1 MLGLNMRPLLVP
13 ACLFFAAIAPGQ
25 SVQPAAPNAVKLT
38 KYILGVADL
47 DKSYAFYHAL
57 GMDLQNN
64 AATLAAKPNALNDA
78 LRGLVDVPPGTKF
91 RNMMLK
97 IPGAE
102 FPIEVTEFTNMD
114 VHAAKPRIQD
124 PGASLL
130 VLDVDDVDAALA
142 AAKKTG
148 GEVVTT
154 GGSPVRRASGPGRVV
169 TVKDPDGY
177 YVELAQTMATGSGTG
192 KVIGATFGSMVVQ
205 SSEKAAAFYRDQ
217 FGFTVKTNAWTS
229 NFDANL
235 GTPGAQVQTAEVTV
249 PGTTL
254 SWRFMEFKGVDRKP
268 YTPRIPDPGA
278 PAIGLQVRDID
289 AAIAAMKAAGGSSI
303 TQGGSV
309 KLGSGKV
316 GFVRDPNGLLVEL
329 AQN

>member
-1 MLGLNMRPLLVP
+1 MRSLFVS
-13 ACLFFAAIAPGQ
+13 ACLLFAAFAPGQ
-25 SVQPAAPNAVKLT
+25 TAQNSAANAVKLT
-38 KYILGVADL
+38 KHILGVADL

-57 GMDLQNN
+57 GLNLQNN
-64 AATLAAKPNALNDA
+64 APELTAKPNTLNDA

-102 FPIEVTEFTNMD
+102 FPIEVTEFNGMD

-124 PGASLL
+124 LGASLL

-142 AAKKTG
+142 TAKKAG

-154 GGSPVRRASGPGRVV
+154 GGSPVKRASGAGRVV

-177 YVELAQTMATGSGTG
+177 YVELAQTTAAPSGSGQ
-192 KVIGATFGSMVVQ
+192 VVGATFGSMVVQ
-205 SSEKAAAFYRDQ
+205 SSEKAAAFYRDH
-217 FGFTVKTNAWTS
+217 FGFAVKTNAWTS
-229 NFDANL
+229 NYDGNL
-235 GTPGAQVQTAEVTV
+235 GTPGAQVQTAEVTI

-254 SWRFMEFKGVDRKP
+254 SWRFVEFKGVDRKP
-268 YTPRIPDPGA
+268 YAPRIPDPGA
-278 PAIGLQVRDID
+278 PAIGMQVRDID
-289 AAIAAMKAAGGSSI
+289 AAIAAVKAAGGSSV
-303 TQGGSV
+303 TQGGNV
-309 KLGSGKV
+309 KLGNGKV
-316 GFVRDPNGLLVEL
+316 GFVRDPNGILVEL

>member
-1 MLGLNMRPLLVP
+1 MLGLNMRPLFLS

-25 SVQPAAPNAVKLT
+25 SVQPAAPNALKLT

-57 GMDLQNN
+57 GLDLQNN
-64 AATLAAKPNALNDA
+64 AAALTAKPNALNDA
-78 LRGLVDVPPGTKF
+78 LRSLVDVPPGTKF

-97 IPGAE
+97 IPNAA
-102 FPIEVTEFTNMD
+102 FPLEVTEFTGMD
-114 VHAAKPRIQD
+114 VHPAKPRIQD

-130 VLDVDDVDAALA
+130 VLDVDNVDAALA
-142 AAKKTG
+142 TAKKNG

-154 GGSPVRRASGPGRVV
+154 GGSPVKRSSGPGRVV

-177 YVELAQTMATGSGTG
+177 YVELAQTTAEAAGAG
-192 KVIGATFGSMVVQ
+192 KVIGAAFGSMVVQ
-205 SSEKAAAFYRDQ
+205 SSEKTAAFYRDH
-217 FGFTVKTNAWTS
+217 FGFAVKTNSWTT

-235 GTPGAQVQTAEVTV
+235 GTPGAQVQTAEVTI

-254 SWRFMEFKGVDRKP
+254 SWRFMEFKGLDRKAH
-268 YTPRIPDPGA
+268 TPRIPDPGA
-278 PAIGLQVRDID
+278 AGLGLQVHDID
-289 AAIAAMKAAGGSSI
+289 AAIAAVKAAGGSSV
-303 TQGGSV
+303 TQGANV
-309 KLGSGKV
+309 KLGNGKV
-316 GFVRDPNGLLVEL
+316 GFVRDPNGILVEL

>member
-1 MLGLNMRPLLVP
+1 MLDLNMRPLFVS
-13 ACLFFAAIAPGQ
+13 ACLFFAALVPGQ
-25 SVQPAAPNAVKLT
+25 TVPATPNAIKLT

-57 GMDLQNN
+57 GLDLQNN
-64 AATLAAKPNALNDA
+64 AATLTAKPNALNDA

-102 FPIEVTEFTNMD
+102 FPIEVTEFTSMD

-142 AAKKTG
+142 AAKKAG

-154 GGSPVRRASGPGRVV
+154 GGSPVKRASGPGRVV
-169 TVKDPDGY
+169 TLKDPDGY
-177 YVELAQTMATGSGTG
+177 YVELAQTTAAASGSGKVTG
-192 KVIGATFGSMVVQ
+192 AGFGSMAVQ
-205 SSEKAAAFYRDQ
+205 NAEKAAAFYRDQ
-217 FGFTVKTNAWTS
+217 FGFEAKTNAPTA

-235 GTPGAQVQTAEVTV
+235 GTPGAQVLTAEVTV
-249 PGTTL
+249 PGTKL

-278 PAIGLQVRDID
+278 PGIGLQVRDID
-289 AAIAAMKAAGGSSI
+289 AAIAAIKAAGGTSV
-303 TQGGSV
+303 TQGGNV
-309 KLGSGKV
+309 KLGNGKV
-316 GFVRDPNGLLVEL
+316 GFVRDPSGILVEL